1 MNRAIVLTMIFL
13 LAPAGAGITTREQA
27 DAALARLDRAVA
39 AAPKSARH
47 YVQRGNV
54 YYQLND
60 FHRAVENYNTAL
72 KLDDTQDQAYF
83 GRGMAYGRMGLIDEG
98 IADLDVYITRHPTDS
113 NAYTKRGVRNIWR
126 GNLPDAQR
134 DFTRAI
140 ELDPNNA
147 EAHDDLG
154 VVYAKYNRLSI
165 AAEHFLTA
173 IRLDPS
179 YQKAYHNLAICRF
192 IQGQPQSALE
202 LVDRGLLLDAD
213 NRSSLVL
220 KSSILQSLGRQ
231 TEANEILARAEFLP
245 EENWSERSAIERTE
259 K

>member
-1 MNRAIVLTMIFL
+1 MLGLVLISVL
-13 LAPAGAGITTREQA
+13 VAPVGAEITTREQA
-27 DAALARLDRAVA
+27 DAALARLDRAIA
-39 AAPKSARH
+39 AAPNSARH

-60 FHRAVENYNTAL
+60 FYRAVSDYSAAL

-98 IADLDVYITRHPTDS
+98 IADLSVYISRHPNDS
-113 NAYTKRGVRNIWR
+113 AAYTKRGVRNLWR
-126 GNLPDAQR
+126 GNLVDAQR
-134 DFTRAI
+134 DLIRAI

-147 EAHDDLG
+147 EAQDDLG
-154 VVYAKYNRLSI
+154 VVYAKHNRISI
-165 AAEHFLTA
+165 ATEHFLTA
-173 IRLDPS
+173 IRLDPG

-202 LVDRGLLLDAD
+202 LVNKGLLLDAD

-231 TEANEILARAEFLP
+231 TEANEILTRAEFLP
-245 EENWSERSAIERTE
+245 EENWSERSAIGRTE